1 MFDRKIR
8 YGILFPKD
16 ESILRLREIEEKDD
30 DEDKMGKIR

>member
-1 MFDRKIR
+1 VFVSEIR

-16 ESILRLREIEEKDD
+16 ESILRLRETEEKDD